1 MKRNTLLVF
10 FSLIFS
16 LNSYAFKFSPMSA
29 TIGVSAKNN
38 SALFYLENDSDRP
51 IAVQVS
57 LAQRNMDINGTE
69 SNLKISDELIIYPSQ
84 LIIPANE
91 KRSTKVSWSGK
102 EIPAKELAYR
112 LIAEQLPIELE
123 QNKSKKVSIKV
134 LLRYVAALYVSADDY
149 NSSISIEGVRT
160 ADKRVFLEVSNS
172 GKEHQVLIN
181 LNLKF
186 INDKSKKEIL
196 FLAEDL
202 KGMSGENILA
212 DSKRIFSFPQT
223 GKFAEISSSD
233 KVKINFDK
241 D

>member
-38 SALFYLENDSDRP
+38 STLFYLENDSDRP

-91 KRSTKVSWSGK
+91 KRSVKVSWSGK

-212 DSKRIFSFPQT
+212 DSKRIFSFPQA

-233 KVKINFDK
+233 KVKISFDK

>member
-38 SALFYLENDSDRP
+38 GTLFYLENDSDRP

-91 KRSTKVSWSGK
+91 KRSVKVSWSGK

-233 KVKINFDK
+233 KVKISFDK